1 MSEFNVI
8 DHLLER
14 GFKTQARLAA
24 AAGVKQSSVADW
36 KATNR
41 VPAERMKQIIRYAQ
55 NEGIEVY
62 ADDFIEPEL
71 RRSGV

>member
-36 KATNR
+36 KAANR
-41 VPAERMKQIIRYAQ
+41 VPFERTKQIIRYAHD
-55 NEGIEVY
+55 EGIEISPL
-62 ADDFIEPEL
+62 DFYEPEL
-71 RRSGV
+71 RGSGA